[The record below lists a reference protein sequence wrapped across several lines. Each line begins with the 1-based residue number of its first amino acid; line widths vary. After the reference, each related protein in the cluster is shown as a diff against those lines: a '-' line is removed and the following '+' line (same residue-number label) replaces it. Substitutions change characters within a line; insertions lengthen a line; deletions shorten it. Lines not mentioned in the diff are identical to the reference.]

1 MRGEYL
7 RAWHHCRISISR
19 HFDSRPSAPRGC
31 VQARLVLG
39 LFHLADL
46 GLCFNICSVGNEVVK
61 NVFHCHVFRGK
72 GAAAQWAGR
81 AGRMFRAGWDS
92 SQGLCGSRFAVA
104 PRITS
109 FVCSFSQFLAIASKP
124 AYLLAVAPYSRRICF
139 FVEVIVFAH
148 TASNVH
154 LQLHGAIEN
163 SGERI
168 LLVSAF
174 ECSRGTSS
182 CF

>member
-1 MRGEYL
+1 MG
-7 RAWHHCRISISR
+7 W
-19 HFDSRPSAPRGC
+19 PSWSSVPCGVGFEPGFVRKSLCGC
-31 VQARLVLG
+31 TS
-39 LFHLADL
+39 DY
-46 GLCFNICSVGNEVVK
+46 
-61 NVFHCHVFRGK
+61 VFRV
-72 GAAAQWAGR
+72 R
-81 AGRMFRAGWDS
+81 
-92 SQGLCGSRFAVA
+92 
-104 PRITS
+104 
-109 FVCSFSQFLAIASKP
+109 FSQFLAIASKP
-124 AYLLAVAPYSRRICF
+124 AYLLAVQVVPFSRRICF